1 MKKQTIGR
9 AVPII
14 AAAALLA
21 ACSGDPG
28 TEGGGGDSHLVMAL
42 LDNPVCIDPQQATI
56 TSALNVGRQVVDSL
70 LDQDPES
77 GEIVPWLASDYATND
92 DLTEF
97 TFTLRDDVTFSD
109 DTPLTAETVKNN
121 FDALADMGSTASLA
135 SQYLAGYSTT
145 EVVDPHT
152 VRVVFDTPNAS
163 FVQGSTTITLGLV
176 SDATTELTPEERCQ
190 GIVGSGPFVLDSYTP
205 NNSIEVSQR
214 AGYNWASQL
223 RGHQGE
229 AYLDSISFQIV
240 PENGV
245 RSGGLETGE
254 FDIIETLP
262 AVDEPRFTTDDYHIY
277 SRPNPGIPTSLL
289 PNTDRPIVGDDA
301 VRQAILL
308 GTDRAA
314 ITEIAGWSQSVPP
327 TSALTSATPGFV
339 SQEDSLGH
347 DPDRAAAILE
357 DAGWTLGADGIREKD
372 GTKLSMSVTAFYGQE
387 IFEAVQAQ
395 LATIGIDLQINM
407 VTAGDFFSAIAD
419 DDYDFL
425 GAALTRTDP
434 DVLRVMFSTES
445 VASWAIIDDPELE
458 AMLEQQTSLADPDE
472 RQQVIADIQTQV
484 IDSAYIDPLFEAM
497 QVHASVA
504 EVTGLEFDSSS
515 RIHMYDVQRG

>member
-1 MKKQTIGR
+1 MRRTI
-9 AVPII
+9 PII

-21 ACSGDPG
+21 SCSGDPG
-28 TEGGGGDSHLVMAL
+28 SGGGEGDAHVVMAL

-70 LDQDPES
+70 LDQDPETS
-77 GEIVPWLASDYATND
+77 EIVPWLAESYETND

-121 FDALADMGSTASLA
+121 FDALAEMGSTASLA
-135 SQYLAGYSTT
+135 SQYLAGYSKT
-145 EVVDPHT
+145 EVVDSRT

-190 GIVGSGPFVLDSYTP
+190 EVVGSGPFVLDSYTP
-205 NNSIEVSQR
+205 NNSIEVSKR
-214 AGYNWASQL
+214 DGYNWASEL

-262 AVDEPRFTTDDYHIY
+262 AVDEPRFTNDEYHIY

-301 VRQAILL
+301 VRHAILL
-308 GTDRAA
+308 GTNRDA
-314 ITEIAGWSQSVPP
+314 ITEIAGWSVSEPP
-327 TSALTSATPGFV
+327 TSTLTSATPGYV
-339 SQEDSLGH
+339 SQEDQMAYN
-347 DPDRAAAILE
+347 PDEAASILD
-357 DAGWTLGADGIREKD
+357 DAGWALGADGIREKD
-372 GTKLSMSVTAFYGQE
+372 GNKLSVSVTAFYGQD

-395 LATIGIDLQINM
+395 LAEIGIDLQINM

-434 DVLRVMFSTES
+434 DVLRVMFSSES
-445 VASWAIIDDPELE
+445 VAAWAIIDDPDLE
-458 AMLEQQTSLADPDE
+458 AMLTEQTSLADPDE
-472 RQQVIADIQTQV
+472 RQQVIGDIQAEV
-484 IDSAYIDPLFEAM
+484 IDNAYIDPLFEAM

-504 EVTGLEFDSSS
+504 SVTGLEFDSSS
-515 RIHMYDVQRG
+515 RIHMYDVQKG